1 MANPFDEIYT
11 ANSSPT
17 PNTNQGSSGA
27 NENPFNDIYNSQV
40 AQNPNDK
47 YWQEDHGA
55 FMAGVEGF
63 NQSIGKLATGVL
75 QAGTSLFGGSQ
86 ALDQYQQGQQQ
97 ELALAQQK
105 HPIAT
110 TLGTVAGEVAK
121 GAAVGAP
128 SASASLGAQF
138 VGYGARAAGLA
149 AAEYGSLDDRIERGL
164 VSGAVGGALGAGSSY
179 LLNKISQKL
188 FPDEAIAQK
197 AADVYNEGGYLTLGQ
212 ATNNES
218 IMNAERG
225 LSNIPLVGT
234 NKGVQKATGLVEDQ
248 ATRALKA
255 LGVNSSTKADLGEEV
270 LNSIDRGYKAA
281 TKKTND
287 AYNLF
292 LEQAKSSGA
301 GNITLEN
308 AQTAAQA
315 AAKKIAD
322 LTDNVN
328 PSQSFSSVGPKNPA
342 ISNLLDD
349 FSNVGGEIKSISP
362 SSFDTLRKSLGGVI
376 KDVKASG
383 KDLDLLGDLKN
394 IQNGL
399 DQDLTNY
406 GQSAGKNLNELLNNA
421 RQIYQEEKLPFK
433 QLDFLR
439 RGTKEGVNVDT
450 FMNSLMVNDQPSTV
464 SLLMKNL
471 DNEGKNAF
479 SSSLFNKVVANSTD
493 RQGNTNFLKIADQ
506 LRRMNGTIKALP
518 DEQQHLVNGLKKLI
532 GDNEAF
538 LRKGGTM
545 GDKFAQGAAAIGAGG
560 AAFIS
565 PTNLMTGGAI
575 LSGISQILTNPRAVK
590 ALIKFGGGK
599 IDKAS
604 SGALKDLF
612 LQGVQSS
619 VEGAPSAAGLIMAP
633 DRPKSGQNG
642 YLTQ

>member
-188 FPDEAIAQK
+188 FPDEAVAQK

-234 NKGVQKATGLVEDQ
+234 NKGVQKATKLVEDQ
-248 ATRALKA
+248 ATRGLKE
-255 LGVNSSTKADLGEEV
+255 LGANSSTKADLGEEV

-292 LEQAKSSGA
+292 LEQAQSSGA
-301 GNITLEN
+301 GNIPLEN
-308 AQTAAQA
+308 AQKAAQA
-315 AAKKIAD
+315 ASQKISA

-328 PSQSFSSVGPKNPA
+328 PSQSFSSIGPKNPA
-342 ISNLLDD
+342 IVNLLDD
-349 FSNVGGEIKSISP
+349 FNIGDDIKSIDP
-362 SSFDTLRKSLGGVI
+362 GSFDTLRKSLGGII
-376 KDVKASG
+376 KDVKANG
-383 KDLDLLGDLKN
+383 KDLDLLGDLKD
-394 IQNGL
+394 IQKGL

-406 GQSAGKNLNELLNNA
+406 GQAAGNNLNQLLQNA

-433 QLDFLR
+433 QLDFLK

-450 FMNSLMVNDQPSTV
+450 FMNSLMVNDQPNTV

-471 DNEGKNAF
+471 DEDGKSAF
-479 SSSLFNKVVANSTD
+479 SSALFNKVVQNATD
-493 RQGNTNFLKIADQ
+493 RQGDIDFLKITDQ

-518 DEQQHLVNGLKKLI
+518 EEQQHLVNGLKKLI
-532 GDNEAF
+532 GNNEAF

-545 GDKFAQGAAAIGAGG
+545 GDKFAQSAAAIGAGG

-565 PTNLMTGGAI
+565 PTNLMTGGAV
-575 LSGISQILTNPRAVK
+575 LGGISQILTNPKAVK
-590 ALIKFGGGK
+590 ALIRFGGGK
-599 IDKAS
+599 IDKANS
-604 SGALKDLF
+604 SALRDLF